1 MEYEDIINLEH
12 YELKYH
18 SRMSKENRAAQFA
31 PFSALTGYEEQIQ
44 ETGRFTTKKK
54 ILDEDEIELI
64 NNNLLLIENN
74 IKDNPLVRV
83 IYFIKDSK
91 KDGGRYI
98 EYTDNI
104 KKIDKINKE
113 LIFKSNIIIKIN
125 NIISINLI

>member
-31 PFSALTGYEEQIQ
+31 PFSALTGYEEQVQ

-54 ILDEDEIELI
+54 ILDEDKIELI

-74 IKDNPLVRV
+74 IKDNPLVSV

>member
-54 ILDEDEIELI
+54 ILDEDKIELI

-74 IKDNPLVRV
+74 IKDNPLVSV